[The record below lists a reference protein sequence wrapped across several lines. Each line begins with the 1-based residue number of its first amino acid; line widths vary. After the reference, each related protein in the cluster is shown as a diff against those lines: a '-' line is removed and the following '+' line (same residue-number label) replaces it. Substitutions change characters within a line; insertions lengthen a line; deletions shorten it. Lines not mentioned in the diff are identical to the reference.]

1 MCRGRAAVILRSQNQ
16 EPTMS
21 KVLLIGKDSEMTRSI
36 VQALG
41 DKECP
46 CECAHG
52 GVDATRR
59 LRRQSFDV
67 LITNPETTIDE
78 DLALIEEVRQIRPG
92 VKTIVLAPHATRSE
106 EHTSELQSLRH
117 LVCRL

>member
-1 MCRGRAAVILRSQNQ
+1 MCRGRAAGIIRSQNQ

-41 DKECP
+41 DKDCP

-52 GVDATRR
+52 GVDAIRR
-59 LRRQSFDV
+59 GGRRSSRL
-67 LITNPETTIDE
+67 LIPNPEPTIDE
-78 DLALIEEVRQIRPG
+78 DLALIGEVRQTRPG
-92 VKTIVLAPHATRSE
+92 VKTIFLAPHATPE
-106 EHTSELQSLRH
+106 
-117 LVCRL
+117 